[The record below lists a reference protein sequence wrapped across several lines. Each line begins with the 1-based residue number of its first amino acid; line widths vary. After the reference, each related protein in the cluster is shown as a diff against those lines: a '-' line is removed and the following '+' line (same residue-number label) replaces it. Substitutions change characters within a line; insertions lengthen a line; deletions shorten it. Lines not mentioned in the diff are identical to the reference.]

1 MDVLDEK
8 MLSRRENPA
17 PAADLLEP
25 SYRESV
31 RRFNERR
38 RRENRARWFS
48 FYSGM
53 AELHRRLA
61 DEHEAR
67 AEQLCQ
73 DPPAHPHDKDG
84 SGPYCRTESRGRYQ
98 RGAQSVAGN
107 YKDSGRRI
115 DKPNVLTQ

>member
-1 MDVLDEK
+1 LAALDEK
-8 MLSRRENPA
+8 LLTRREA
-17 PAADLLEP
+17 PTPDADLLEP

-61 DEHEAR
+61 DEHER
-67 AEQLCQ
+67 KAELLCQ
-73 DPPAHPHDKDG
+73 DPPAPACREIQARVIPNEE
-84 SGPYCRTESRGRYQ
+84 GP
-98 RGAQSVAGN
+98 
-107 YKDSGRRI
+107 RRS
-115 DKPNVLTQ
+115 L